1 MKAPTKRQTEV
12 LDFIKSFLRGHKYPP
27 TIREIAAHFNVSV
40 KGAYDHVKALE
51 KKGLIS
57 CDTNRSRAIE
67 IMDLPQTE
75 SPGEQVTVPLLG
87 RVAAGTPLFAEEN
100 LEETLSIPASMVK
113 RGRSFALR
121 VEGDSMTGAGIFDG
135 DIAIFTQQPGAEN
148 GQIVVAMV
156 DEAVTLKR
164 FYRESNRIRLQAE
177 NPAYPPLYTA
187 DVRILG
193 RLVGL
198 MRTY

>member
-12 LDFIKSFLRGHKYPP
+12 LDFIKSFLFGHKYPP
-27 TIREIAAHFNVSV
+27 TIREIASHFGISV

-51 KKGLIS
+51 KKNLIA
-57 CDTNRSRAIE
+57 CDNNRSRAIGIIE
-67 IMDLPQTE
+67 PPSDSSE
-75 SPGEQVTVPLLG
+75 EQVQVPLLG
-87 RVAAGTPLFAEEN
+87 HVAAGTPLFAEEN
-100 LEETLSIPASMVK
+100 NDGLLSLPASMVGK
-113 RGRSFALR
+113 GRVFALR
-121 VEGDSMTGAGIFDG
+121 VEGDSMTGAGIMDG
-135 DIAIFTQQPGAEN
+135 DVAVFAHQAQVEN

-164 FYRESNRIRLQAE
+164 FYKEKNRVRLQAE

-193 RLVGL
+193 RLVAL
-198 MRTY
+198 IRSY